1 MVYSTSGTVA
11 AVPALIPA
19 GDPERRL
26 PRGAQHVAVEV
37 ESLVKRYGGVT
48 VVDGLSFSISRGEVF
63 ALLGPNGAGKT
74 TTVEILEGYRV
85 QDGGTVEVLGQNPR
99 NSRTLKQRIGIMP
112 QQSAL
117 YPNIQVMEALR
128 LFCRYYGDCTR
139 PEALLHRVNLEGKER
154 ARFKTLSGGEKQ
166 RLSLALVLAG
176 EPELVFLDEP
186 TAGMDPQARQT
197 TWEVIKDLRATGVTV
212 LLTTHYLED
221 AQRLADR
228 VAIIEHGRLLTMAT
242 PSELI
247 GRTGGVVRFTA
258 ASGLAVDEIVALP
271 GIQNAREERPGSYA
285 VESTDPDE
293 ALIDVA
299 IWARATQVRVRDLR
313 VERATLEEVFLQ
325 LTGEG
330 QAS

>member
-1 MVYSTSGTVA
+1 MVYSTSGTA
-11 AVPALIPA
+11 IPTPAQDPAPAL
-19 GDPERRL
+19 EQRL
-26 PRGAQHVAVEV
+26 PRGAQDLAVQV
-37 ESLVKRYGGVT
+37 ESLVKRYGGVS
-48 VVDGLSFSISRGEVF
+48 VVDGLSFSIRRGEVF

-99 NSRTLKQRIGIMP
+99 ASRTLKQHIGIMP

-117 YPNIQVMEALR
+117 YPNILVMEALR
-128 LFCRYYGDCTR
+128 LFCAYYGDRTTPR
-139 PEALLHRVNLEGKER
+139 ALIRRVNLEGKER

-197 TWEVIKDLRATGVTV
+197 TWNVIKDLRARGVTV

-228 VAIIEHGRLLTMAT
+228 VAIMEHGRLITVAT

-247 GRTGGVVRFTA
+247 GRTGGVVRFSA
-258 ASGLAVDEIVALP
+258 APGLLVDEIAALP
-271 GIQNAREERPGSYA
+271 GIQSAREEHPGSYG
-285 VESTDPDE
+285 VESADPDE

-299 IWARATQVRVRDLR
+299 IWARARQLRVRDLR

-325 LTGEG
+325 LTGEE